1 MVLFG
6 KTDIGKVRSS
16 NQDVYCIKTFDKNAS
31 LGIVCDGMGG
41 ENGGQIASAV
51 ASRAIFETIQKRY
64 KPGLADDE
72 YKNIVITALSDGN
85 VAVYEKAKEDPE
97 SYKGMGTTAVIALV
111 VNNKAY
117 IAHVGDSR
125 IYLIREDEIFQ
136 LTKDHSMVQ
145 MLMDQGKIT
154 KEEAE
159 HHPKKNMITRAV
171 GVGKFV
177 DIDYIQVSNLDNCSL
192 LLCSDGLTN
201 TCSDECIKE
210 VLINEKPEDVCDV
223 LIDLAN
229 EAGGIDNITAVFMTR
244 SEDFE

>member
-1 MVLFG
+1 MLVYG

-64 KPGLADDE
+64 KPNMTDE
-72 YKNIVITALSDGN
+72 DYKNIVITALSDGN
-85 VAVYEKAKEDPE
+85 LAVYEKAKEDLQN
-97 SYKGMGTTAVIALV
+97 YKGMGTTAVVSLV

-125 IYLIREDEIFQ
+125 LYLIREDEMFQ

-145 MLMDQGKIT
+145 MLIDQGKLS
-154 KEEAE
+154 KEQAE
-159 HHPKKNMITRAV
+159 NHPKKNMITRAV

-177 DIDYIQVSNLDNCSL
+177 DIDYIQISNLNDCSL

-201 TCSDECIKE
+201 TCSDEQIKN
-210 VLINEKPEDVCDV
+210 VIIREKAEDVCDV
-223 LIDLAN
+223 LINLAN
-229 EAGGIDNITAVFMTR
+229 EAGGMDNITAVYMTR
-244 SEDFE
+244 SGDFE